1 MRNMTE
7 IVIERTGYDIGA
19 AIKRAKGRPEYHQE
33 TILLE
38 VARRISNA
46 MEKQNVSHAELAR
59 KLNVSPVYIT
69 KVLRGCENF
78 SLQTLAGIAFALG
91 KRAGKK

>member
-46 MEKQNVSHAELAR
+46 TEEQDVSRADLAR
-59 KLNVSPVYIT
+59 TAFKWRGYRFYFFSREESRPHVPVYCPDGEA
-69 KVLRGCENF
+69 KF
-78 SLQTLAGIAFALG
+78 
-91 KRAGKK
+91 